1 MTKISVLVPLGITPD
16 AAGKHRAEVW
26 RWCSRRW
33 DAMRNR
39 GLVDEIVIGVDPLFR
54 TPSEWAE
61 VYDGGLVSGRPI
73 TGPYRTPTASH
84 PFSVARAL
92 NDAAKHAHGEH
103 FLLFGADHVPDPKAI
118 EWAAHQLRGYSFA
131 RIYERVAYATEATT
145 RLILHGTEMPLD
157 AADWNEVSAPC
168 PGVLG
173 VRRDAF
179 ERAGG
184 LDERY
189 EGVGYED
196 TDFLTALQRTHQNGS
211 RGTLGPSGYVLRE
224 LWHDASHRVYEG
236 TRNQRLYQQKWET
249 S

>member
-1 MTKISVLVPLGITPD
+1 MTKISVLVPFGASPD

-33 DAMRNR
+33 DDMRNR
-39 GLVDEIVIGVDPLFR
+39 GLVDEIIIGVDPLF
-54 TPSEWAE
+54 
-61 VYDGGLVSGRPI
+61 GRVDFER
-73 TGPYRTPTASH
+73 PYATYPLDAKVPGAH
-84 PFSVARAL
+84 PFSVSRAL

-157 AADWNEVSAPC
+157 AADWREVSAPC

-189 EGVGYED
+189 EDWGYED
-196 TDFLTALQRTHQNGS
+196 QAFLDTLARTHQNGS
-211 RGTLGPSGYVLRE
+211 RGTMGPSGYVLRE
-224 LWHDASHRVYEG
+224 LWHDPSRRDLDGRNRALYEG
-236 TRNQRLYQQKWET
+236 RQP
-249 S
+249 

>member
-1 MTKISVLVPLGITPD
+1 MTKISVLVPFGATND

-26 RWCSRRW
+26 QWCSRRW

-39 GLVDEIVIGVDPLFR
+39 GLVDEIIIGVDPLF
-54 TPSEWAE
+54 
-61 VYDGGLVSGRPI
+61 GRCTEHPEH
-73 TGPYRTPTASH
+73 PNPPCHHRA

-92 NDAAKHAHGEH
+92 NDAAKHARGEH

-118 EWAAHQLRGYSFA
+118 DWAAHQLRGYSFA

-189 EGVGYED
+189 EGWGYED
-196 TDFLTALQRTHQNGS
+196 TAFLDTLARTHQNGS
-211 RGTLGPSGYVLRE
+211 RGTMGPSGYVLRE
-224 LWHDASHRVYEG
+224 LWHDAGARDLDG
-236 TRNQRLYQQKWET
+236 RNAAIYRGGQP
-249 S
+249 

>member
-1 MTKISVLVPLGITPD
+1 MTKISVLVPLGISPD

-33 DAMRNR
+33 DDMRNR
-39 GLVDEIVIGVDPLFR
+39 GLVDEIIIGVDPLFGHTVETR
-54 TPSEWAE
+54 SP
-61 VYDGGLVSGRPI
+61 VGVRGLS
-73 TGPYRTPTASH
+73 YH

-189 EGVGYED
+189 EGWGYED
-196 TDFLTALQRTHQNGS
+196 TAFLDTLARIHQNGS
-211 RGTLGPSGYVLRE
+211 RGTMGPSGLVLRE
-224 LWHDASHRVYEG
+224 LWHDAGARDLNGRNAALYREG
-236 TRNQRLYQQKWET
+236 Q